1 MKAILRSLREIRCLK
16 PRFLLGPKCVV
27 FVGRNTFSGAARR
40 NPRID
45 TCWSNIGQFGTFGK
59 FQNID
64 FVDTVNPLSL
74 NLPVIHGEF

>member
-1 MKAILRSLREIRCLK
+1 
-16 PRFLLGPKCVV
+16 
-27 FVGRNTFSGAARR
+27 VGRNTFSGAARR